1 MDTPSDARLF
11 GMCLVSAIVA
21 LVVYVAVLTEYSA
34 WWLFPIAI
42 VVFAVLMFV
51 DGYLGAA

>member
-11 GMCLVSAIVA
+11 GMCLGSAIVA
-21 LVVYVAVLTEYSA
+21 LAVYLAVLTEYSA

>member
-1 MDTPSDARLF
+1 MGTPSDARLF
-11 GMCLVSAIVA
+11 AMCLVSAIVA
-21 LVVYVAVLTEYSA
+21 LAVYVAALTAYSA

-51 DGYLGAA
+51 DGYVGAA